1 MAWTPAQDTRAMTT
15 QEFLQY
21 AEREIPGISTNPEL
35 KPYLGLLQA
44 TLDQMDPVR
53 IRARAR
59 LRGMAPALTR
69 QQHIEVVK
77 AGVRR
82 TPKQAA
88 AAVDARTN
96 PVAVLRHLRHLRRNS
111 DEGEG
116 WVPVQSVD
124 PTQVWQYFTT
134 NTYSSKDLP
143 LLAVRE
149 ALQNSVDAIRKAVKL
164 GQIKKGEGHFEVTVD
179 RSRKSLTFKDNGTG
193 MDKSI
198 LQVFLTI
205 AKSPKREEAIKAGE
219 LNATIDLKVRK
230 YKRDVGTGNG
240 AFYVRLNGLLQ
251 FTKKKDPYSNN
262 PLKEDYL
269 LDYTTSGATGGFGV
283 AKAVILGCSTTF
295 DWDLRTQTFLMTGQQ
310 VKEGA
315 LVQTGLPYFRG
326 VELTVYNLDYFD
338 YAPGDYRTIEDRIR
352 NLLALND
359 LPDITLTLNGEKVTP
374 YFAGRRGTLMPE
386 NADTIDETG
395 QTIRAYDLAGLR
407 GGSGVP
413 GTVDYPFNLGRD
425 RFNSETTE
433 YAFDKFRAFCQKEEP
448 KKVRDEDEIHDPR
461 KSKAKPGHEEI
472 QEQIAKILNDDAVK
486 ALVQAGA
493 KVARDFRKAQ
503 EKDSE
508 IKSKAQAKAES
519 REQRAEEKAGTGPSS
534 YVPHEV
540 KPTAYVPREVTPTER
555 AMDAAVDQEAEIKIA
570 EQKEADPEEIFQ
582 SKLTVLSNYLSAY
595 YELAGAKYYDRQPV
609 GVCVRLLRDWAGF
622 GWLGSYVQ
630 VSYYD
635 VKDLYDAL
643 DVIQKNAAKPGVGGI
658 NFVLSVEAALED
670 VLRDLLA
677 ARKVSKLDIDEVKR
691 TRLSGNP
698 FGAFAGLYIRR
709 KGFLNREGKYNSAG
723 VMKFKKNY
731 AKYLPAL
738 VLWDQLLRMV
748 IDTYG
753 QVYDDIYP
761 GFVLDDD
768 AVAMYIPQI
777 ATIAINP
784 FFFKQ
789 AKESY
794 NNSRDLAAYLH
805 GTICHELA
813 HAIQGVGHGDGH
825 DEQFSIKRE
834 DIAFNTYPL
843 IPAFSRLLSE
853 VLGIADPD
861 RQAVQT
867 AEQKLR
873 QELKVAQSCPKCYQQ
888 LIETLEQ
895 DGRLDTIEWLKRA

>member
-1 MAWTPAQDTRAMTT
+1 MAWTPTQDTRAMTA

-44 TLDQMDPVR
+44 TLEQMDPVR

-96 PVAVLRHLRHLRRNS
+96 PVAVLRHLRRLRRNNS
-111 DEGEG
+111 EGSGEG

-164 GQIKKGEGHFEVTVD
+164 GQIKKGEGLFEVIVD
-179 RSRKSLTFKDNGTG
+179 RNRKSLTFRDNGTG

-205 AKSPKREEAIKAGE
+205 AKSPKRDEAIRSGE

-230 YKRDVGTGNG
+230 YKRGMETGNG

-251 FTKKKDPYSNN
+251 FIKKKDPYSDN

-338 YAPGDYRTIEDRIR
+338 YAPGDYRSIEDRIR

-359 LPDITLTLNGEKVTP
+359 LPDITLTLNGEEVTP
-374 YFAGRRGTLMPE
+374 YFTGRRGTLMPE
-386 NADTIDETG
+386 NADITDETG
-395 QTIRAYDLAGLR
+395 QIVRAYDLTELR

-413 GTVDYPFNLGRD
+413 GTAAYPFNLGRD

-433 YAFDKFRAFCQKEEP
+433 YAFDKFRAFCQKPEP
-448 KKVRDEDEIHDPR
+448 KKVEPEDEIHDPR
-461 KSKAKPGHEEI
+461 SSKAKPGYEEI
-472 QEQIAKILNDDAVK
+472 KEQVAKILDDDTVK
-486 ALVQAGA
+486 ALVQTGA

-508 IKSKAQAKAES
+508 LKAEAKFKA
-519 REQRAEEKAGTGPSS
+519 RGHEQKAEERAGIGPSS
-534 YVPHEV
+534 YVP
-540 KPTAYVPREVTPTER
+540 PEVTPTKK
-555 AMDAAVDQEAEIKIA
+555 AMDAAVDREVEIKEA
-570 EQKEADPEEIFQ
+570 EQKQVDPEEIFQ
-582 SKLTVLSNYLSAY
+582 SKLMVLSNYLSAY
-595 YELAGAKYYDRQPV
+595 YELAGAKYYDRQHV
-609 GVCVRLLRDWAGF
+609 GACVRLLRDWAGF
-622 GWLGSYVQ
+622 GWFGNYER
-630 VSYYD
+630 VSYYE

-658 NFVLSVEAALED
+658 NFVLSIEAALED
-670 VLRDLLA
+670 VLRDLVA

-723 VMKFKKNY
+723 VIKFKKNY

-748 IDTYG
+748 MDTYG
-753 QVYDDIYP
+753 QVDKDIYP

-777 ATIAINP
+777 ATIAVNP

-805 GTICHELA
+805 GLICHELA
-813 HAIQGVGHGDGH
+813 HAIQGVGHGGQDGH
-825 DEQFSIKRE
+825 NEAFSITRE
-834 DIAFNTYPL
+834 DIAFNTYSL

-853 VLGIADPD
+853 VLGISDPD

-873 QELKVAQSCPKCYQQ
+873 QELKVTQSCPKCYQQ

>member
-44 TLDQMDPVR
+44 MLDQMDPVR

-88 AAVDARTN
+88 EAVDARTN
-96 PVAVLRHLRHLRRNS
+96 PVAVLRHLRRLRRNS

-116 WVPVQSVD
+116 WVPVQSVA
-124 PTQVWQYFTT
+124 PSRMWKYFT
-134 NTYSSKDLP
+134 NETYQSRDLP

-149 ALQNSVDAIRKAVKL
+149 ALQNSRDAIRIAVET
-164 GQIKKGEGHFEVTVD
+164 GQIKKNEGRFDVIVD
-179 RSRKSLTFKDNGTG
+179 RNRKSLTFRDNGTG
-193 MDKSI
+193 MSKAI
-198 LQVFLTI
+198 LKRFLSL
-205 AKSPKREEAIKAGE
+205 ADSPKQDKE
-219 LNATIDLKVRK
+219 LDATIELTVRK
-230 YKRDVGTGNG
+230 YKRKHGTGDG
-240 AFYVRLNGLLQ
+240 AFYVRLNGLYQ
-251 FTKKKDPYSNN
+251 FKEGKDVYSSKKILDA
-262 PLKEDYL
+262 DYV

-295 DWDLRTQTFLMTGQQ
+295 NWEIRTQNFLMTSEQVQQGQ
-310 VKEGA
+310 V
-315 LVQTGLPYFRG
+315 VQTDLPYFAG
-326 VELTVYNLDYFD
+326 VEITIYDIGYLDYSPD
-338 YAPGDYRTIEDRIR
+338 TYDHQKLEDRIR
-352 NLLALND
+352 DQLAFNY
-359 LPDITLTLNGEKVTP
+359 LPSITLTINGEKVQP
-374 YFAGRRGTLMPE
+374 YFPDTRGQQLPE
-386 NADTIDETG
+386 STELNTILND
-395 QTIRAYDLAGLR
+395 LR

-413 GTVDYPFNLGRD
+413 GTPDYPFNLGRD
-425 RFNSETTE
+425 RFNSTQTAQ
-433 YAFDKFRAFCQKEEP
+433 AFRNFQGLAQKEEP
-448 KKVRDEDEIHDPR
+448 TKVEPEDEIHDPR
-461 KSKAKPGHEEI
+461 ESEAKPGHEEI
-472 QEQIAKILNDDAVK
+472 QEQVAKILNDDAVK

-503 EKDSE
+503 EKESRVKAE
-508 IKSKAQAKAES
+508 AQAKAES
-519 REQRAEEKAGTGPSS
+519 REQRSEERAGTGPSS
-534 YVPHEV
+534 YVP
-540 KPTAYVPREVTPTER
+540 REVTYAPREATPTEQ
-555 AMDAAVDQEAEIKIA
+555 AMDAAVDQEVEIKRA
-570 EQKEADPEEIFQ
+570 EQKQVDPEEIFQ

-595 YELAGAKYYDRQPV
+595 YELAGAKYYDRQHV

-622 GWLGSYVQ
+622 GWFGYYGER
-630 VSYYD
+630 VSRYN
-635 VKDLYDAL
+635 VKNLYDAL

-658 NFVLSVEAALED
+658 NFVLSIEAALED

-677 ARKVSKLDIDEVKR
+677 AHKVSKLDIDEVKR

-698 FGAFAGLYIRR
+698 FGAFAGLYIKR

-723 VMKFKKNY
+723 VLKFKKNY
-731 AKYLPAL
+731 AKYLPSL

-753 QVYDDIYP
+753 QVHKEIYP
-761 GFVLDDD
+761 GFVLADDTI
-768 AVAMYIPQI
+768 AIYIPQI
-777 ATIAINP
+777 DTIAVNP
-784 FFFKQ
+784 FFFQQ
-789 AKESY
+789 AKDSY

-805 GTICHELA
+805 GLICHELA
-813 HAIQGVGHGDGH
+813 HAIRGTGHGSNGH
-825 DEQFSIKRE
+825 DEQFSIIRE
-834 DIAFNTYPL
+834 DIAFHTYSL

-853 VLGIADPD
+853 VLGIPDPD